1 MIETIFFALWFFLP
15 AGLANAA
22 PVFANKIPLLNQFKT
37 PIDFG
42 LSHKGKRILGDNK
55 TWRGLLFGVSIAVLT
70 LAIQKVVYKDSIWL
84 QDTLPSTIDYVNVSL
99 WLGVLLGFGALLGD
113 AVESFF
119 KRRSNVRS
127 GEAWFPFDQLD
138 YILGGLL
145 LSSVMVSLSPAQ
157 NATIVLVWFGL
168 HLLSSYIGFLMG
180 LKDKPI

>member
-15 AGLANAA
+15 AGFANAA

-37 PIDFG
+37 PLDFG
-42 LSHKGKRILGDNK
+42 FSKGGKRILGDNK
-55 TWRGLLFGVSIAVLT
+55 TWRGFLFGIAIAVVT
-70 LAIQKVVYKDSIWL
+70 LAIQKIVYKDSIWL
-84 QDTLPSTIDYVNVSL
+84 QDTLPATIDYVNVSL
-99 WLGVLLGFGALLGD
+99 WLGVLLGVGALLGD

-119 KRRSNVRS
+119 KRKANVNS

-138 YILGGLL
+138 YILGGIL
-145 LSSVMVSLSPAQ
+145 LSSLIVSLSPAQ
-157 NATIVLVWFGL
+157 SAAIIVVWFGL